1 MTSIEAELRELRRR
15 RRTRRIVVAVAC
27 VTVLILGAVWLNSR
41 KPKMTC
47 AEWQVAYSYS
57 VGRHQNLDQVRPDGC
72 QIPSVS

>member
-27 VTVLILGAVWLNSR
+27 VTVLILDAAWLNSR
-41 KPKMTC
+41 TPKMTC

-57 VGRHQNLDQVRPDGC
+57 FGRQVNLEQLRPDGC